1 MCTNEILTE
10 KIRMY
15 VEVSAEVS
23 KLEKLKKELSA
34 FILQEVDNR
43 NKTADPQELDMFSGQ
58 KVITSRLN
66 ETATKEGRQFLK
78 DNAGQDIDKYLNVSL
93 SRYVNTA
100 ACKKI

>member
-1 MCTNEILTE
+1 MCTDNVLRE
-10 KIRMY
+10 KIRIY
-15 VEVSAEVS
+15 CDVSAEVS
-23 KLEKLKKELSA
+23 KLQKLQKELSN
-34 FILQEVDNR
+34 FIKAEMDSRNR
-43 NKTADPQELDMFSGQ
+43 TADPQELDMFSGQ

-100 ACKKI
+100 ACRKI